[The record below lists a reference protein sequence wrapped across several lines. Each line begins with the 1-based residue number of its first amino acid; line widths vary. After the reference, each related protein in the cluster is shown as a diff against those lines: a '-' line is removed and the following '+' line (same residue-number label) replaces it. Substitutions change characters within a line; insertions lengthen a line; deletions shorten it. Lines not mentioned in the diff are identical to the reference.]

1 MIQPRNHLVVV
12 KLIEQAE
19 KQVGKIVIPA
29 NGEKYCEAEVVAVGP
44 GTVAAEGGRS
54 ETFDLKPGQRVLI
67 RHKEAVPSP
76 KAVGGFALES
86 AGIPYRAPGSDE
98 LYYIFPQ
105 ERIAGIIAGPE
116 EARTLIPSTRVGTI
130 LN

>member
-1 MIQPRNHLVVV
+1 MIQPRNHLVVC

-19 KQVGKIVIPA
+19 KQVGKIVIPS

-44 GTVAAEGGRS
+44 GTIAAEGGRS
-54 ETFDLKPGQRVLI
+54 ETHDLKPGQRVLI
-67 RHKEAVPSP
+67 RHKELVPGP
-76 KAVGGFALES
+76 MGQQLES

-98 LYYIFPQ
+98 LFYIFPQ
-105 ERIAGIIAGPE
+105 ERIAGIIAQPDQ
-116 EARTLIPSTRVGTI
+116 AALVPLDRAKSAI